1 MLVMSKI
8 ETKNFINVQSIINYL
23 EQLEKQIVSQSE
35 IIDSIRSI
43 INQNEQDESDS
54 DIVIETNTFK
64 LYKRI
69 SSPFEM
75 LCKFYNLNNKKI
87 IKTILFEHLDN
98 QDVVDFIKNNEF
110 ISIVF
115 NVDNIELI
123 ANYYENNNY
132 DEIKV
137 NRLVIEADETANLIA
152 ISSSVKLYDVADKFV
167 NKMQSFWNFI
177 NQISNDVVAIKVKR
191 SEFDYNLLYCYFIHC
206 SFHGV
211 SSSDFISYL
220 DDAKADLFIKT
231 INSVWK

>member
-1 MLVMSKI
+1 MSII
-8 ETKNFINVQSIINYL
+8 ETKNFSNVQSIISYL

-43 INQNEQDESDS
+43 INQNEQDESNS

-110 ISIVF
+110 ISIIF

-137 NRLVIEADETANLIA
+137 NRLVIEADESANLIA
-152 ISSSVKLYDVADKFV
+152 ISSVKLYDVANKFV

-177 NQISNDVVAIKVKR
+177 DQISNDVVAIKVKR

-211 SSSDFISYL
+211 GNSDFISYL
-220 DDAKADLFIKT
+220 DNTKADLFIKT

>member
-1 MLVMSKI
+1 MSKT
-8 ETKNFINVQSIINYL
+8 ETENFSKQAIINYL
-23 EQLEKQIVSQSE
+23 DQLEKQIVSQSE

-43 INQNEQDESDS
+43 LNQSEQDELDS
-54 DIVIETNTFK
+54 NIIIETNDRSFK

-132 DEIKV
+132 DKIKV
-137 NRLVIEADETANLIA
+137 NRLVIEADESANLIA
-152 ISSSVKLYDVADKFV
+152 ISSVKLYDVADKFV

-177 NQISNDVVAIKVKR
+177 SQISNDVVAIKVKR
-191 SEFDYNLLYCYFIHC
+191 SEFDYNLLFCNFIHC

-211 SSSDFISYL
+211 SSNDFISYL

>member
-1 MLVMSKI
+1 MLAMSKI

-191 SEFDYNLLYCYFIHC
+191 S
-206 SFHGV
+206 
-211 SSSDFISYL
+211 
-220 DDAKADLFIKT
+220 
-231 INSVWK
+231 

>member
-1 MLVMSKI
+1 MSRI
-8 ETKNFINVQSIINYL
+8 ETKNFSNVQSIISYL

-137 NRLVIEADETANLIA
+137 NRFVIEADESANLIA

-167 NKMQSFWNFI
+167 NKMQSFLNFI
-177 NQISNDVVAIKVKR
+177 SQISNDVVAIKVKR
-191 SEFDYNLLYCYFIHC
+191 SEFDYNLLFCNFIHC

-220 DDAKADLFIKT
+220 DDVKADLFIKT

>member
-1 MLVMSKI
+1 MLAMSKI

-23 EQLEKQIVSQSE
+23 EQLEKQIASQSE

-43 INQNEQDESDS
+43 INQNEQDESNS

-110 ISIVF
+110 ISIIF

-137 NRLVIEADETANLIA
+137 NRLVIEADESANLIA
-152 ISSSVKLYDVADKFV
+152 ISSVKLYDVANKFV

-177 NQISNDVVAIKVKR
+177 DQISNDVVAIKVKR

-211 SSSDFISYL
+211 GNSDFISYL
-220 DDAKADLFIKT
+220 DNTKADLFIKT

>member
-1 MLVMSKI
+1 
-8 ETKNFINVQSIINYL
+8 
-23 EQLEKQIVSQSE
+23 
-35 IIDSIRSI
+35 
-43 INQNEQDESDS
+43 
-54 DIVIETNTFK
+54 
-64 LYKRI
+64 
-69 SSPFEM
+69 M